1 MFSVTVDI
9 LWDESHLTVQCEL
22 VTTLLVCDDTNFFP
36 VLLDK
41 KKDSHSHNSLC
52 RTPVLNNN
60 IRIKTF
66 VYVSLSYNNTNALK
80 PKDLWLHP

>member
-1 MFSVTVDI
+1 M
-9 LWDESHLTVQCEL
+9 VQCEP

-36 VLLDK
+36 VLLEK
-41 KKDSHSHNSLC
+41 KRNDSSSHNSLC
-52 RTPVLNNN
+52 KTPVLNN
-60 IRIKTF
+60 IRIKSF